1 MCPIDRS
8 GGPCGISKEPS
19 ARGSEGF
26 ARILQP
32 HPVAPW
38 SQTKDSSAPSAPP
51 YWVPEGFPR
60 ILQPH
65 PMAPLPQTK
74 DLSAAPCG
82 FRNASA
88 PPRWVLKDF
97 QKSFNFSPI
106 TWHLCHRQKI
116 LQPHPG
122 VGNASAPAHRHL
134 KDLEKNPVTWVPL
147 PGFGLGSALF
157 RLSAEKT
164 PHSSSVAGGTVG
176 PPTML
181 QL

>member
-1 MCPIDRS
+1 MSVSSCKREETSRKQSRLRFRKSPLKNRKAVPRPVS
-8 GGPCGISKEPS
+8 YRQVRRACGISKEPS

-134 KDLEKNPVTWVPL
+134 KDLEKIL
-147 PGFGLGSALF
+147 
-157 RLSAEKT
+157 
-164 PHSSSVAGGTVG
+164 
-176 PPTML
+176 
-181 QL
+181 